1 MLWNERYI
9 NRQDWLLDHLKSL
22 NTTALESLILLQLEV
37 LIRHHEPIQPEQLAL
52 RCNVSLKEL
61 DVALTKLIQKN
72 YVSLVTTD
80 KTVEYHID
88 GLFNEPTSSLD
99 SLDQSLVGLFE
110 TEFKRPLA
118 PVEIEKL
125 NDWLRK
131 IPQEMIV
138 HALRE
143 AVIYKKLN
151 LNYID
156 RILVRWLNDSITV
169 DDLNS
174 GKR

>member
-1 MLWNERYI
+1 MLNERYI
-9 NRQDWLLDHLKSL
+9 NRQDWLLDHLQSL
-22 NTTALESLILLQLEV
+22 NVSALEGLILLQLEA
-37 LIRHHEPIQPEQLAL
+37 LIRHHEPVQPEQLAL

-61 DVALTKLIQKN
+61 DGALTKLIQKK
-72 YVSLVTTD
+72 YVSLVTTHSS
-80 KTVEYHID
+80 VEYRID
-88 GLFNEPTSSLD
+88 GLFSETTMSLD
-99 SLDQSLVGLFE
+99 SLDQSLVALFE

-131 IPQEMIV
+131 IPQEMII

-169 DDLNS
+169 EDLNA